1 MMFLSRFNYLLA
13 GYKNDK
19 QYHYLLKDSFLG
31 RKESFRALNIDNS
44 LLNKNNS
51 KEKVIKFIL
60 SKKTMCSLK
69 LKNSHFHERILLF

>member
-1 MMFLSRFNYLLA
+1 MINNIIIYLRIHFWV
-13 GYKNDK
+13 K
-19 QYHYLLKDSFLG
+19 

-69 LKNSHFHERILLF
+69 LLFDMRCSSSDSGAQ